1 MFKSENKVGSIEA
14 LEQKLKSLEAPA
26 VKTSY
31 WQKLSEKCSK
41 MSADQLHFVSNSDEV
56 IEAKSKMME
65 AFNLFLFEK
74 FKEDFVQVEQFQKLA
89 DNYIDTIEDIGKDYT
104 KQVTKTIE
112 ENLEQ
117 RQEIERLKQ
126 EIKMLKKGM
135 SREA

>member
-74 FKEDFVQVEQFQKLA
+74 FKEDFVQIEQFEKLA
-89 DNYIDTIEDIGKDYT
+89 NNYIDTIEDIGKDYT

-126 EIKMLKKGM
+126 EIKRLKKGM
-135 SREA
+135 SREE

>member
-1 MFKSENKVGSIEA
+1 MFESKNKVGSIEA

-26 VKTSY
+26 NRTSY

-74 FKEDFVQVEQFQKLA
+74 FKEDFVEIEQFQKLA
-89 DNYIDTIEDIGKDYT
+89 DSYIDTIEDIGKDYT

-126 EIKMLKKGM
+126 EIKRLKKGM
-135 SREA
+135 SREE

>member
-1 MFKSENKVGSIEA
+1 
-14 LEQKLKSLEAPA
+14 
-26 VKTSY
+26 
-31 WQKLSEKCSK
+31 

-74 FKEDFVQVEQFQKLA
+74 FKEDFVEIEQFQKLA
-89 DNYIDTIEDIGKDYT
+89 DSYIDTIEDIGKDYT

-126 EIKMLKKGM
+126 EIKRLKKGM
-135 SREA
+135 SREE

>member
-1 MFKSENKVGSIEA
+1 MFESKNKVGSIEA

-26 VKTSY
+26 SKTSY

-56 IEAKSKMME
+56 IEVKSKMME

-74 FKEDFVQVEQFQKLA
+74 FKEDFVEIEQFQKLA
-89 DNYIDTIEDIGKDYT
+89 DSYIDTIEDIGKDYT

-126 EIKMLKKGM
+126 EIKRLKKGM
-135 SREA
+135 SREE

>member
-126 EIKMLKKGM
+126 EIKRLKKGM
-135 SREA
+135 SREE